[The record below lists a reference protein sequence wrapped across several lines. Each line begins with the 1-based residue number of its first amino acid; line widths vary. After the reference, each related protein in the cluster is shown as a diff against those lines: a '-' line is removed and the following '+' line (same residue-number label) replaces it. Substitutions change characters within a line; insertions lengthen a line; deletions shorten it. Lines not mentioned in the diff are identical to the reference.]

1 MGCVSSTSNSP
12 AAPPRVD
19 KERSYAID
27 KQLEDDAKRFRREC
41 KILLLGTRLY
51 FISFHHCLRDGQ
63 VQMEI
68 EVRFGTSN

>member
-12 AAPPRVD
+12 AAPPRED

-41 KILLLGTRLY
+41 KILLLGTRLH
-51 FISFHHCLRDGQ
+51 FISLDCSQGDS
-63 VQMEI
+63 
-68 EVRFGTSN
+68 EVKGGD